1 MSSPLSADPR
11 PGLRA
16 SLVCLALVLA
26 LKALVLA
33 IDPQARIFLGDSG
46 SYFHTALTGW
56 IPPDRSFLYGWLV
69 GAVALPLQSIL
80 ALVLAQTG
88 FGVLCAML
96 LFGWLHVGLGLRPA
110 VAIAAAVA
118 FALEPAQLFYE
129 RMMMAESAGLLAFVL
144 YFIALSA
151 HVAGGRLAWI
161 PVYAV
166 LGVLAVAFRIS
177 LMPVVLVLGLA
188 APLLRLGIGG
198 NLRGTRA
205 WIALSF
211 ILAAASTWYA
221 HDAYKRWYG
230 TLAESAPGYT
240 KSVGAFRLG
249 LVAPLVEPAH
259 FRNSGVPPSVLDTL
273 TIDLRDPRMREAHI
287 WMEGGLVRAVKS
299 HSADPESAARKI
311 SIKAARDDPFGLARI
326 GLMTVADYFEP
337 SIATPRL
344 LDDIGTRAPDEGLV
358 RDLRSHLRF
367 DASRVHLER
376 GPVTRLFVATAPW
389 LTACLFLLAP
399 LALLALVLGWRLPR
413 RELRLLIALCSFGLV
428 AAHVLFSHIVSFRYL
443 HPLPWF
449 VLANLAVLVQI
460 AWSRRLIR
468 RAEAY
473 AGTPTIVNS
482 RS

>member
-1 MSSPLSADPR
+1 MPFPTPALPR
-11 PGLRA
+11 RGLRA
-16 SLVCLALVLA
+16 SLACLALLLA
-26 LKALVLA
+26 LKALLLLV
-33 IDPQARIFLGDSG
+33 DPQARIFLGDSG

-69 GAVALPLQSIL
+69 GAVALPSQSIL
-80 ALVLAQTG
+80 TLVLAQTG

-96 LFGWLHVGLGLRPA
+96 LFAWLHFGLALRPA
-110 VAIAAAVA
+110 VAIAAALL

-144 YFIALSA
+144 YFGALSA
-151 HVAGGRLAWI
+151 HVATGRLAWV
-161 PVYAV
+161 PVYAA

-177 LMPVVLVLGLA
+177 LMPVVLLLGLV
-188 APLLRLGIGG
+188 APLLRLSITG
-198 NLRGTRA
+198 NSRA
-205 WIALSF
+205 ALAWTALAL
-211 ILAAASTWYA
+211 ILAAGSTWYA

-249 LVAPLVEPAH
+249 LVAPLVQPEH

-311 SIKAARDDPFGLARI
+311 SIKAAKDDPFGLARI

-344 LDDIGTRAPDEGLV
+344 LDDIGTRAPEPGLV
-358 RDLRSHLRF
+358 RDLKVHLRF
-367 DASRVHLER
+367 DASRLHLER

-399 LALLALVLGWRLPR
+399 LALLALVLGWHLPR
-413 RELRLLIALCSFGLV
+413 RELRLLLALCSFGLV

-449 VLANLAVLVQI
+449 VLANLALLAEI
-460 AWSRRLIR
+460 AWSRRLKG
-468 RAEAY
+468 RAEAG
-473 AGTPTIVNS
+473 AGRPTSANS